1 MIETVG
7 KVKQII
13 AETLLK
19 EEDEIIESAHIIDDL
34 GADSMIHV
42 EIILALEEAFDI
54 TIEDKQAESIL
65 TVKDAID
72 KITEL
77 TE

>member
-19 EEDEIIESAHIIDDL
+19 EEDEIIESAHLIDDL

-42 EIILALEEAFDI
+42 EIILALEDAFDI
-54 TIEDKQAESIL
+54 TIEDKQAENLL
-65 TVKDAID
+65 TVKDIID
-72 KITEL
+72 KVTGL